1 LARLLIEASSR
12 LHRAL
17 TITPDHQGMS
27 RTPHTSNPRLALGLA
42 ALSAGLFLA
51 GCTGRDEP
59 VATQPGVLAATAPST
74 GPEQSVTSATSPIP
88 TSPTP
93 TSPVPA
99 TPVTTIPRPVVTTAT
114 TSAAPSADLDQSLA
128 GIDRDLADLDHQLT
142 DADHDV
148 ATPEGDI
155 R

>member
-1 LARLLIEASSR
+1 
-12 LHRAL
+12 
-17 TITPDHQGMS
+17 MS
-27 RTPHTSNPRLALGLA
+27 RTPHTSTPRLALGLV

-51 GCTGRDEP
+51 GCGVRDEP

-74 GPEQSVTSATSPIP
+74 GPEQTVTSTANPDT
-88 TSPTP
+88 
-93 TSPVPA
+93 TSPVA
-99 TPVTTIPRPVVTTAT
+99 TIPVPASPVPSSTRPVGTTAT

-128 GIDRDLADLDHQLT
+128 GIDRDLADLDHQLS